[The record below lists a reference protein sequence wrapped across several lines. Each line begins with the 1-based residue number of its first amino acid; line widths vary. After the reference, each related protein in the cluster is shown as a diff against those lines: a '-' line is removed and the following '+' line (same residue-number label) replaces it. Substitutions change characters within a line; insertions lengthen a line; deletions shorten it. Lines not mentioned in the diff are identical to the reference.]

1 MRALKEEESSSRM
14 EGRGGEEGQGPSYK
28 VLNSCFACPI
38 SFPASLIGERIHKK
52 EQEKAGKEEG
62 THSNSLRLYSVAR
75 GPFASVKER

>member
-14 EGRGGEEGQGPSYK
+14 KGRGGDGQGPSYK
-28 VLNSCFACPI
+28 VLNSCFACLI
-38 SFPASLIGERIHKK
+38 SFPASLMGERIQ
-52 EQEKAGKEEG
+52 EQEKQAEEG